1 MPELFKLHNQ
11 VKHYE
16 WGSPEWIPQILG
28 AAHDETLPWAELWM
42 GSHPGAPSLV
52 SVEGVD
58 ISLGELVAG
67 DPRYYLG
74 EPAAKQYGELPFLFK
89 LLAAEKPLSIQAH
102 PSLAQAREGFERENN
117 AGLAI
122 DAPNRNYRD
131 ANHKPEIIC
140 ALGNFS
146 GLCGFREPDEIR
158 RLLTAFV
165 TLPGAAALREGF
177 APLFTALQ
185 TTKAPETDGVSSA
198 LRNFLAALFALSAET
213 RETLTACMLDTP
225 EAAADDAGISFVLWR
240 LMRGFAELYPGD
252 PALIAPLYLN
262 PFSLKPGEAVFLR
275 AGVPH
280 AYVYGL
286 GIELM
291 ANSDNVL
298 RGGLTAKHVDIGELT
313 RVLDFSPC
321 QPEILAPPPGGS
333 ARFTY
338 PAPCDEFALSVYDSF
353 GRETEMA
360 FAESGPAICVVVAG
374 EALLAGSRDTLS
386 LKRGES
392 AFIPAGAAKP
402 VRLRG
407 ECTLYAA
414 ALPMRP

>member
-1 MPELFKLHNQ
+1 MRELFKLRNQ

-16 WGSPEWIPQILG
+16 WGSPEWIPRIMG

-42 GSHPGAPSLV
+42 GSHPGAPSFAGTGSGEV
-52 SVEGVD
+52 R
-58 ISLGELVAG
+58 LGELIAG
-67 DPRYYLG
+67 NPPYYLG
-74 EPAAKQYGELPFLFK
+74 EQAAKQYGELPFLFK

-140 ALGNFS
+140 ALGPFT
-146 GLCGFREPDEIR
+146 GMCGFREPEEIR
-158 RLLTAFV
+158 RLLTALL
-165 TLPGAAALREGF
+165 TLPRAAALREGF

-185 TTKAPETDGVSSA
+185 EPSAPESASSA
-198 LRNFLAALFALSAET
+198 LRNLLAALFALPAET
-213 RETLTACMLDTP
+213 RQALGACILNTT
-225 EAAADDAGISFVLWR
+225 EAEAEEAGIVFVLWK
-240 LMRGFAELYPGD
+240 LMRRFTELYPGD

-262 PFSLKPGEAVFLR
+262 PFTLRPGEALFLR

-280 AYVYGL
+280 AYVHGL

-298 RGGLTAKHVDIGELT
+298 RGGLTRKHVDVGELT
-313 RVLDFSPC
+313 RVLDFSPL
-321 QPEILAPPPGGS
+321 QPEILQPPPGNPDGLT
-333 ARFTY
+333 RFTY
-338 PAPCDEFALSVYDSF
+338 PAPCDEFALSVYDSA
-353 GRETEMA
+353 GREMA
-360 FAESGPAICVVVAG
+360 FAESGPAICVLVAG

-386 LKRGES
+386 LKQGES

-402 VRLRG
+402 LRLRG
-407 ECTLYAA
+407 KCTLYAA
-414 ALPMRP
+414 SLPAP